1 MRRTFAC
8 ALIALLAACGGS
20 DTNGGNGNGGPDAAP
35 NQGGGDGGGTE
46 TTWSWVPVDGTQC
59 MDGSATGM
67 GVNLLPGSKKLVI
80 YLEGGGACFNSFT
93 CSGVAHDNGF
103 GENDLATFAGSAGSS
118 GLFNRGDSD
127 NPLAGYSFAFIPY
140 CSGDIFAGDND
151 NGFGGRI
158 QAGYRNMGFY
168 VDELLKEF
176 PDVDR
181 VVLTGSS
188 AGGFGAAYNYDRV
201 QQAFGDVPVTLI
213 DDSGPPLSDKYMTP
227 CLQQHVR
234 EVWNLDATLPAD
246 CADCTQSDGSGLSN
260 LVTYLGDKY
269 TDRDFGIISST
280 RDGVIRLFYGW
291 GWPNCTNP
299 QVPMP
304 EGTFAAGIAE
314 LRDQTLKGYDNV
326 SMYTIDSGLHVW
338 LLENPLGLTTVGDKS
353 ITDWMRAVL
362 ANDHPA
368 SVAPPTN

>member
-1 MRRTFAC
+1 MRVGDPA
-8 ALIALLAACGGS
+8 GGVRRKRR
-20 DTNGGNGNGGPDAAP
+20 GGGGGGGGGADAAP
-35 NQGGGDGGGTE
+35 TGGDNPYPGSE
-46 TTWSWVPVDGTQC
+46 NSWLWVPVNGTQC

-67 GVNLLPGSKKLVI
+67 GINTRLGSTKLVI
-80 YLEGGGACFNSFT
+80 YLEGGGACFNTFT
-93 CSGVAHDNGF
+93 CSGVAHANGF
-103 GENDLATFAGSAGSS
+103 GETDLSSFAGSAGSS
-118 GLFNRGDSD
+118 GLFNREDGD

-151 NGFGGRI
+151 NGFGGRV
-158 QAGYRNMGFY
+158 QAGYRNMGHY
-168 VDELLKEF
+168 VDELVKAY
-176 PDVDR
+176 PNVTR

-213 DDSGPPLSDKYMTP
+213 DDSGPPLSSTYMTA

-246 CADCTQSDGSGLSN
+246 CAECTRPDGSGLSR

-291 GWPNCTNP
+291 GYPDCDNP
-299 QVPMP
+299 KPPMP
-304 EGTFAAGIAE
+304 EGIFAQGVAE
-314 LRDQTLKGYDNV
+314 LRDEILAPYDNV
-326 SMYTIDSGLHVW
+326 SMFTIESGLHVW
-338 LLENPLGLTTVGDKS
+338 LLENPLGTTVVDGTP

-362 ANDHPA
+362 ANEHPN
-368 SVAPPTN
+368 SVKPPAQD

>member
-1 MRRTFAC
+1 MTRTLAC
-8 ALIALLAACGGS
+8 ALIALLAACGNSDPAGGGS
-20 DTNGGNGNGGPDAAP
+20 PDATP
-35 NQGGGDGGGTE
+35 TGGDNPYPGSE
-46 TTWSWVPVDGTQC
+46 NNWLWVPVDGTQC

-67 GVNLLPGSKKLVI
+67 AVNTRPGSTKLVI

-103 GENDLATFAGSAGSS
+103 GENEMATFVRDAGSAG
-118 GLFNRGDSD
+118 LFNREETD
-127 NPLAGYSFAFIPY
+127 NPLAGYSFVFIPY

-151 NGFGGRI
+151 NGFGGRV
-158 QAGYRNMGFY
+158 QAGYRNMGHY
-168 VDELLKEF
+168 VDELVKAY
-176 PDVDR
+176 PSVQR

-213 DDSGPPLSDKYMTP
+213 DDSGPPLSSKYMTP

-269 TDRDFGIISST
+269 PDRDFGIISST

-291 GWPNCTNP
+291 GWPNCSNP
-299 QVPMP
+299 MPPMP
-304 EGTFAAGIAE
+304 EATFAEGIAE
-314 LRDQTLKGYDNV
+314 MRDETLASYDNL
-326 SMYTIDSGLHVW
+326 SMFTIDSGLHVW
-338 LLENPLGLTTVGDKS
+338 LLENPLGSTVVSGTTL
-353 ITDWMRAVL
+353 TDWMRSVL
-362 ANDHPA
+362 ANEHPD
-368 SVAPPTN
+368 SVAPPAQN